1 MTHLDDEQLL
11 DAAEGR
17 HEAASAAHLEGC
29 PSCHAQVRELRDVLS
44 QVALVESPAP
54 SPLFW
59 DHFRNRIRG
68 ALDPVPESSLPAGSL
83 FGFRWL
89 SVASVALT
97 LALVTAAALTTRQ
110 TVDPIGGPRGTVD
123 SSSSQPASVD
133 DLDEDEAWALVRSLA
148 DDLDYDVAREAGVA
162 PAPGALERAAAELS
176 ATEQSALIRL
186 LEEEMKRTDS

>member
-17 HEAASAAHLEGC
+17 LEAAAAAHVDAC
-29 PSCHAQVRELRDVLS
+29 PSCHAQVRELRDVLA

-59 DHFRNRIRG
+59 DHFHNRVRA
-68 ALDPVPESSLPAGSL
+68 ALDPVAESSRPGGSL

-110 TVDPIGGPRGTVD
+110 TADPIGGPRALVD

-133 DLDEDEAWALVRSLA
+133 DLDEDDAWALVRSLA
-148 DDLDYDVAREAGVA
+148 DDLDYDVAREAGVT

>member
-17 HEAASAAHLEGC
+17 LEAAAAAHAEGC
-29 PSCHAQVRELRDVLS
+29 PSCHAQVRELRDVLA

-59 DHFRNRIRG
+59 DHFRARVRT
-68 ALDPVPESSLPAGSL
+68 ALDPASQPARSRSP
-83 FGFRWL
+83 FGFPWL
-89 SVASVALT
+89 SVASAALT
-97 LALVTAAALTTRQ
+97 LVLVTAAAITTRPGG
-110 TVDPIGGPRGTVD
+110 DPVEVPRGAAEA
-123 SSSSQPASVD
+123 SSQPGSVE
-133 DLDEDEAWALVRSLA
+133 DLGDDEAWALVRSLA
-148 DDLDYDVAREAGVA
+148 EDLDYDMAREAGVTL
-162 PAPGALERAAAELS
+162 APGALERAAAELS